1 VVRLIAEIIDHNEAV
16 VRARVESRVGVE
28 KVGFL
33 VGPVPR
39 VIEIGQ
45 DTEVAQVKGED
56 FLMFGFTIGVV
67 TLVLA
72 VNRVTLA
79 IESIYAYV
87 VVRST
92 GPSVVRRS
100 RRIR

>member
-1 VVRLIAEIIDHNEAV
+1 
-16 VRARVESRVGVE
+16 
-28 KVGFL
+28 

-45 DTEVAQVKGED
+45 DTEVARVKGED

-79 IESIYAYV
+79 IESIYAYGG
-87 VVRST
+87 RSQHRALC
-92 GPSVVRRS
+92 GKAIPAHKEGLQVIVERMVLLHDDDDVFDLA
-100 RRIR
+100 